1 MKKKINISPIGLKG
15 NQINERM
22 KQLMGIGSIN
32 ENKSNIVVELTKVGP
47 DGKAYAIVR
56 ENHEWYIKTTDK
68 NKGLVAEDFKYIG
81 GLMNKKSE
89 VYPSYAKAIKHLN
102 LKFKSLAEAHNF
114 EGEINVF
121 ENDNLLSESGMAG
134 FSSEGGSGFSGKGN
148 NEGQE
153 SLWEEEEE
161 EVELTTEEA
170 AIDKMID
177 EELVGNQ
184 DELDVEP
191 EGGDGDIDSKDLSKL
206 RKDKKDITEA
216 FEKITDK
223 KFKMGDKIKSLKSG
237 KIITVTGIDPDRKIY
252 QVTYDNGEVWSL
264 PFKNEDMYEL
274 SNAISEH
281 KLSIL
286 KAMDSM
292 DAIIDSLTEGKVK
305 KKVYTLK

>member
-1 MKKKINISPIGLKG
+1 MKKKINISPVGLKG

-32 ENKSNIVVELTKVGP
+32 ESKSNIVVELTKVGP

-68 NKGLVAEDFKYIG
+68 KKGLVAEDFKYIG

-89 VYPSYAKAIKHLN
+89 AYPSYAKAIKHLN

-121 ENDNLLSESGMAG
+121 ENDNLLSEDFAG
-134 FSSEGGSGFSGKGN
+134 FSNEGGSGFSGAGN
-148 NEGQE
+148 LEGQE
-153 SLWEEEEE
+153 SLWEEECEDDDT
-161 EVELTTEEA
+161 ELTTEEA
-170 AIDKMID
+170 AIDKMLD

-191 EGGDGDIDSKDLSKL
+191 EGGDGDIDKKDLSKL
-206 RKDKKDITEA
+206 RKEDI
-216 FEKITDK
+216 
-223 KFKMGDKIKSLKSG
+223 
-237 KIITVTGIDPDRKIY
+237 
-252 QVTYDNGEVWSL
+252 N
-264 PFKNEDMYEL
+264 
-274 SNAISEH
+274 EH
-281 KLSIL
+281 KLTIL
-286 KAMDSM
+286 KAMENM

-305 KKVYTLK
+305 KKVYTIK